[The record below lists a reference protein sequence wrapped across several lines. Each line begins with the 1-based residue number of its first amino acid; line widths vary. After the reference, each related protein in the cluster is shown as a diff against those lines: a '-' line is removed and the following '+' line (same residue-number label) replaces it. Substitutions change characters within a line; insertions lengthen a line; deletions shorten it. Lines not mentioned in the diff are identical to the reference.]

1 MVDLSLH
8 ILDIAQNSVRARA
21 TLIQIMIVEDLE
33 RDLYKIEI
41 EDNGSGMDEQTLSDV
56 TNPFYTTRTTRKVGL
71 GIPLLK
77 QNAEMCEGKLLMFS
91 ELGEGTKLKVYF
103 RHSHIDRPPQ
113 GDIAS
118 TVKILIAGNPE
129 IDFEY
134 HHTINRDGFRLT
146 TQELKQ
152 TLDGI
157 PVNEPEVLAFIES
170 MINDNIKALNET

>member
-1 MVDLSLH
+1 M
-8 ILDIAQNSVRARA
+8 
-21 TLIQIMIVEDLE
+21 
-33 RDLYKIEI
+33 
-41 EDNGSGMDEQTLSDV
+41 DNKTLSNV

-77 QNAEMCEGKLLMFS
+77 QNAEMCDGKLQLFS
-91 ELGEGTKLKVYF
+91 ESGKGTKLEVFF

-118 TVKILIAGNPE
+118 TVKILIAGSPE

-134 HHTINRDGFRLT
+134 HHTINNNGFRLT

-157 PVNEPEVLAFIES
+157 PVNEPLVLAFIEN
-170 MINDNIKALNET
+170 MINENLKALNET